1 MKIATCIAI
10 SLLVAFATAHQA
22 QVFEEVTLL
31 HESSHHDKIFTALPN
46 NAHYNTFGETVTND
60 KFGIQFS
67 ALASSDVHVALMCG
81 EKARTEDAY
90 EIVLGGW
97 GNTRSVIR
105 KGTQGEPLAVH
116 NGVQVNARVMKAYWI
131 EYDNGFLGVYS
142 SPQGEPIMSS
152 KVDKLPCDELTVAF
166 GAWNTPVHFQHV
178 KYTDKR
184 DKTYKAPVD
193 KEGKQL
199 KQHMQ
204 NLDKEI
210 AERFKV
216 HQRFLAERRQALM
229 NKAAASVKRGKQ
241 AAEAAEDAAE
251 AASESAPKVM
261 KQAQVSDVAI
271 GKAKVAYGVARDRTA
286 SSIKAQQVSLQ
297 HEQKA
302 EAAAEVA
309 EDHRRIAAEAQA
321 AYKRAQAAA
330 AAAAAEAA
338 KQAKISE
345 AKAEEAR
352 QQKIAAA
359 KAKARA
365 AIQLNNAKKAVQ
377 KATYSNGQ
385 VAMQSQKAKVQ
396 AENAHKAALAA
407 HQTLTVAENLVKE
420 AKQNEQ
426 KLAERKQQ
434 AIEAEI
440 AAKDVAAAAT
450 ARKFQM
456 KKAHAMAVIRAE
468 RAKAAYFKA
477 KGMADA
483 AYAAHQAAVAAA
495 KRARSS
501 ANTTEKRV
509 DIAQAAVAKLGGKK
523 KKDSDDE

>member
-1 MKIATCIAI
+1 MKIASYIAI
-10 SLLVAFATAHQA
+10 SLLVVFAVAHQA
-22 QVFEEVTLL
+22 QVSEEVTLL
-31 HESSHHDKIFTALPN
+31 HESSHHPKIFTALPN
-46 NAHYNTFGETVTND
+46 NAHYNTFGEAVTND
-60 KFGIQFS
+60 KFAIQFS
-67 ALASSDVHVALMCG
+67 ALASNDVHVAIMCG
-81 EKARTEDAY
+81 EKARTENAY

-116 NGVQVNARVMKAYWI
+116 NGVQVNARAMKAYWI

-193 KEGKQL
+193 KEGKHIKLHL
-199 KQHMQ
+199 K

-216 HQRFLAERRQALM
+216 HQRFLAERRKALK
-229 NKAAASVKRGKQ
+229 NKAAASVKRGEK
-241 AAEAAEDAAE
+241 AAEGAADAAE
-251 AASESAPKVM
+251 AALESAPKVM
-261 KQAQVSDVAI
+261 KQAKVSDAAI
-271 GKAKVAYGVARDRTA
+271 GKAKVAYGVSRDLTA
-286 SSIKAQQVSLQ
+286 QSIKAHQVSLQ
-297 HEQKA
+297 HERKA
-302 EAAAEVA
+302 EAAAEAA
-309 EDHRRIAAEAQA
+309 EDHRRIAADAQA
-321 AYKRAQAAA
+321 AYQRAQAAA

-352 QQKIAAA
+352 LQKIAAA

-365 AIQLNNAKKAVQ
+365 AIQLKNAKEAVQ
-377 KATYSNGQ
+377 KAAYSHGQ
-385 VAMQSQKAKVQ
+385 VVMQSQKAKVH

-407 HQTLTVAENLVKE
+407 HQTLTVAEKLVKE

-426 KLAERKQQ
+426 HLAERKQQ
-434 AIEAEI
+434 AVEAEI
-440 AAKDVAAAAT
+440 AARDVAAAAT
-450 ARKFQM
+450 AHKLQM

-477 KGMADA
+477 KGMADS

-495 KRARSS
+495 KRARST

-509 DIAQAAVAKLGGKK
+509 DVAEAAVAKLGKK